1 MIAHA
6 TFFLYLTTGDKWTL
20 SPVII
25 YNEDSMLH
33 PQNITMEGIGRTVQL
48 LCVGSKVNQTKSVMV
63 KSYFRCNYLF
73 FKGCLFKIAKY
84 YTLCTFEK
92 PFFIL
97 PKPIWKTI
105 YKFGKEWN
113 VVDIFQIKSFF

>member
-1 MIAHA
+1 MDICVLNYTHFFWTFFLQCKVHKLPYPLDKDVIAH
-6 TFFLYLTTGDKWTL
+6 TTSLYLTTGDKWTL

-63 KSYFRCNYLF
+63 KKKVNLY
-73 FKGCLFKIAKY
+73 
-84 YTLCTFEK
+84 
-92 PFFIL
+92 
-97 PKPIWKTI
+97 
-105 YKFGKEWN
+105 
-113 VVDIFQIKSFF
+113 VMIFLKDAFSK

>member
-1 MIAHA
+1 MICENIWVSFYNFGHIWIYVFSITHILTALFFTNVKLPYPLDKDVIAH
-6 TFFLYLTTGDKWTL
+6 TTSLYLTTGDKWTL

-63 KSYFRCNYLF
+63 
-73 FKGCLFKIAKY
+73 
-84 YTLCTFEK
+84 
-92 PFFIL
+92 
-97 PKPIWKTI
+97 
-105 YKFGKEWN
+105 
-113 VVDIFQIKSFF
+113 

>member
-1 MIAHA
+1 MKL
-6 TFFLYLTTGDKWTL
+6 FLYLTTGDKWTL

-48 LCVGSKVNQTKSVMV
+48 FCVGSKVNQTKSVMV

-92 PFFIL
+92 PFFL
-97 PKPIWKTI
+97 F
-105 YKFGKEWN
+105 YL
-113 VVDIFQIKSFF
+113 SF